1 MVLQGFGDVFVFVFF
16 SWYFRCEFY
25 TQTIGF
31 QLVLPAIAIGLLSVG
46 VLNLNNMRDEASDRK
61 SNKNT
66 IVVKLAELKLK
77 YTITFLL

>member
-1 MVLQGFGDVFVFVFF
+1 LDFWF
-16 SWYFRCEFY
+16 
-25 TQTIGF
+25 
-31 QLVLPAIAIGLLSVG
+31 VLPAAIGLLSVG